1 LLTHYVSWVSL
12 PLPNLLA
19 TRAAIA
25 LISHLRIAKAVSGVA
40 EIDIETAFVISEY
53 SFVILAN
60 PFVILANPFVISANP
75 FVISEYSFV
84 ISAIAIAISGVAEID
99 IETAIAI
106 SAIALPHS
114 RDRKTRLGIQTN
126 YPTLCIF
133 IYSQPVNKDSRW

>member
-1 LLTHYVSWVSL
+1 MLTHYVSWVSL

-60 PFVILANPFVISANP
+60 PFVISANP
-75 FVISEYSFV
+75 FVILGVGE
-84 ISAIAIAISGVAEID
+84 IAFEEAF
-99 IETAIAI
+99 AI
-106 SAIALPHS
+106 SAIALL
-114 RDRKTRLGIQTN
+114 RLTKILR
-126 YPTLCIF
+126 P
-133 IYSQPVNKDSRW
+133 